1 MLNVIRALNKQKV
14 YAITSE
20 YTVMKGLTNVLSVKN
35 VSENH
40 HTCKFICG
48 YTVEK
53 DPTSVLNATSVSE
66 GHYV

>member
-1 MLNVIRALNKQKV
+1 
-14 YAITSE
+14 
-20 YTVMKGLTNVLSVKN
+20 MKGLTNVLGVKN
-35 VSENH
+35 VSENR